1 MTKKNQMKKLILL
14 AAGALFIQLAQAQT
28 IDRSKEPAPGP
39 APVLSIKDPVIYK
52 LPNGITLLVVEDHR
66 LPKVTANYMIDAGSV
81 TEGDKAGVLSLMGGM
96 LNEGTKAKA
105 KSDFDEAVDKIGA
118 NVNLNWSGGYASAL
132 TRYFTT
138 AFKLMG
144 EALKE
149 PAFTQESF
157 DKLKSQELTGLKS
170 QAKNAKAISARV
182 TNALAYGKN
191 HPDGEFETEES
202 IQKLT
207 LQDVKDAYAKY
218 VGPSR
223 GYLTITGDIK
233 PAEAKALVTEV
244 FGGWTGPKVSLEKI
258 ADSPNPAKTEID
270 LVDVPNAVQSEIN
283 VVNLVNLR
291 MSDPDYFPVLIAN
304 YILGGG
310 AQARLFMNLRE
321 KHSFTY
327 GAYSSLGAGRLQSM
341 FDASASVRN
350 AKTDSAVTE
359 FLAEVNRI
367 RTEKV
372 TDEELTNAK
381 ALYAGSFA
389 RGLEDPARTATF
401 ASNILINNL
410 PADFYKTYLQK
421 VNAVTADDVMRVAK
435 KYMDYDHLRVII
447 VGSQTQI
454 LPGLQ
459 KTGLPINFFD
469 KYAVPVTAPAAGK

>member
-1 MTKKNQMKKLILL
+1 MKNTMKKLIIIV
-14 AAGALFIQLAQAQT
+14 AGAILMQYAQAQT

-39 APVLSIKDPVIYK
+39 APVLSIKDPAIYK

-66 LPKVTANYMIDAGSV
+66 LPKVTASYSIDAGPV
-81 TEGDKAGVLSLMGGM
+81 TEGEKAGVLSLMGDM
-96 LNEGTKAKA
+96 LNEGTKTMPKA
-105 KSDFDEAVDKIGA
+105 DFDEAVDKLGA
-118 NVNLNWSGGYASAL
+118 NVNLSWSGGYASAL
-132 TRYFTT
+132 TRYFSS

-144 EALKE
+144 QGLKE

-182 TNALAYGKN
+182 TNALAYGRK

-207 LQDVKDAYAKY
+207 LQDVKDFYARY
-218 VGPSR
+218 ITPSR

-233 PAEAKALVTEV
+233 PADAKALVTEV
-244 FGGWTGPKVSLEKI
+244 LGSWTGPKLALENI
-258 ADSPNPAKTEID
+258 PDTPNPAKAEID
-270 LVDVPNAVQSEIN
+270 LVDVPNAVQSEIH

-291 MSDPDYFPVLIAN
+291 MSDPDYFPSLIAN

-321 KHSFTY
+321 KHGFTY
-327 GAYSSLGAGRLQSM
+327 GAYSSLGAARIQSQ
-341 FDASASVRN
+341 FDANASVRN
-350 AKTDSAVTE
+350 AKTDSAVTQ
-359 FLAEVNRI
+359 FLVEVKRI

-372 TDEELTNAK
+372 TDEELANAK

-401 ASNILINNL
+401 ASNILINKL

-421 VNAVTADDVMRVAK
+421 VNAVTVDDVMRIAQ
-435 KYMDYDHLRVII
+435 KYMDYDHIRVII
-447 VGSQTQI
+447 VGSQAQI

-459 KTGLPINFFD
+459 KTGLPINFYD
-469 KYAVPVTAPAAGK
+469 KYASPVTAPAAGK

>member
-1 MTKKNQMKKLILL
+1 MMKNTMKKLIMIV
-14 AAGALFIQLAQAQT
+14 AGAILIQYAQAQT

-39 APVLSIKDPVIYK
+39 APVLSIKDPVIFK

-66 LPKVTANYMIDAGSV
+66 LPKVTATFNIDAGPV
-81 TEGDKAGVLSLMGGM
+81 TEGEKAGVLSLMGDM
-96 LNEGTKAKA
+96 LNEGTKTMPKA
-105 KSDFDEAVDKIGA
+105 DFDEAVDKIGA
-118 NVNLNWSGGYASAL
+118 NVNLSWSGGYASAL
-132 TRYFTT
+132 TRYFNG

-144 EALKE
+144 QALKD

-157 DKLKSQELTGLKS
+157 DKLKSQDITGIKS

-182 TNALAYGKN
+182 NNALSYGRK

-202 IQKLT
+202 IQSLT
-207 LQDVKDAYAKY
+207 LQDVKDFYARY
-218 VGPSR
+218 ITPSR

-244 FGGWTGPKVSLEKI
+244 LGSWTGPKLSLEKI
-258 ADSPNPAKTEID
+258 ADSPNPGKTEID
-270 LVDVPNAVQSEIN
+270 LVDVPNAVQSEIH

-291 MSDPDYFPVLIAN
+291 MSDPDYFPALIAN

-310 AQARLFMNLRE
+310 AQSRLFMNLRE
-321 KHSFTY
+321 KHGFTY
-327 GAYSSLGAGRLQSM
+327 GAYSSLGAARIQSL
-341 FDASASVRN
+341 FDANASVRN
-350 AKTDSAVTE
+350 AKTDSAVTQ
-359 FLAEVNRI
+359 FLAEINHM

-372 TDEELTNAK
+372 SDEELANAK

-421 VNAVTADDVMRVAK
+421 VNAVTIDDVLRIAQ
-435 KYMDYDHLRVII
+435 KYMDYDHMRVIV
-447 VGSQTQI
+447 VGSQAQI

-459 KTGLPINFFD
+459 KIGLPINFFD
-469 KYAVPVTAPAAGK
+469 KYANPVTAPAAGK

>member
-1 MTKKNQMKKLILL
+1 MKNTMKKLIMI
-14 AAGALFIQLAQAQT
+14 AAGAVLIQYAQAQT

-66 LPKVTANYMIDAGSV
+66 LPKVTANYSIDAGPV
-81 TEGDKAGVLSLMGGM
+81 TESEKAGVLSLMGDM
-96 LNEGTKAKA
+96 LNEGTKTMPKA
-105 KSDFDEAVDKIGA
+105 DFDEAVDKIGA
-118 NVNLNWSGGYASAL
+118 NVSLSWSGGYASAL
-132 TRYFTT
+132 TRYFNN
-138 AFKLMG
+138 AFTLMG
-144 EALKE
+144 QALKE

-157 DKLKSQELTGLKS
+157 DKLKSQDITGLKS

-182 TNALAYGKN
+182 TNALSFGKT

-207 LQDVKDAYAKY
+207 LQDVKDFYARY
-218 VGPSR
+218 ITPSR

-233 PAEAKALVTEV
+233 AADARALVTEV
-244 FGGWTGPKVSLEKI
+244 LGSWTGPKLSLQNI
-258 ADSPNPAKTEID
+258 PDAPNPGKTEID
-270 LVDVPNAVQSEIN
+270 LVDVPNAVQSEIH

-291 MSDPDYFPVLIAN
+291 MSDPDYFPALIAN

-310 AQARLFMNLRE
+310 AQSRLFMNLRE

-327 GAYSSLGAGRLQSM
+327 GAYSSLSAARIQSL

-350 AKTDSAVTE
+350 AKTDSAVTQ
-359 FLAEVNRI
+359 FLAEVSRI

-372 TDEELTNAK
+372 SDEELANAK

-401 ASNILINNL
+401 ASNILINKL

-421 VNAVTADDVMRVAK
+421 VNAVTVDDVLRVAQ
-435 KYMDYDHLRVII
+435 KYMDYDHMRVII
-447 VGSQTQI
+447 VGSQGQI

-459 KTGLPINFFD
+459 KIGLPINFFD
-469 KYAVPVTAPAAGK
+469 KYASPVTTPAAGK